1 MDWLLGTG
9 EPSAELEEVDW
20 AAGRAALEA
29 AHPSAPAAERERFLR
44 ARGGDG
50 AAAAAMYAEHLAWR
64 AASLPL
70 AADAPKFGAAL
81 PEWLFFHGTAT
92 DGTRITFVQAA
103 RYDAEA
109 GSTTAYTL
117 AAAALF
123 DEHLARDG
131 DEKCTVLVDTR
142 GAEGWANPPAT
153 SLVGLIRELTG
164 TLRANFPERMRRLV
178 VYPVPW
184 AATALWTMVQQFL
197 DAETVAKV
205 VLLSGPAT
213 RGSPPPPEL
222 FEYVALSEIRDD
234 LRPRHEGSSAPSE

>member
-1 MDWLLGTG
+1 M
-9 EPSAELEEVDW
+9 
-20 AAGRAALEA
+20 
-29 AHPSAPAAERERFLR
+29 
-44 ARGGDG
+44 ARV
-50 AAAAAMYAEHLAWR
+50 
-64 AASLPL
+64 SLPL

-81 PEWLFFHGTAT
+81 EWPSSRTAT

>member
-1 MDWLLGTG
+1 MERGL
-9 EPSAELEEVDW
+9 VF
-20 AAGRAALEA
+20 AGVPGSHRCV
-29 AHPSAPAAERERFLR
+29 
-44 ARGGDG
+44 
-50 AAAAAMYAEHLAWR
+50 R
-64 AASLPL
+64 AAS
-70 AADAPKFGAAL
+70 ARVRGGA
-81 PEWLFFHGTAT
+81 
-92 DGTRITFVQAA
+92 
-103 RYDAEA
+103 
-109 GSTTAYTL
+109 S
-117 AAAALF
+117 
-123 DEHLARDG
+123 
-131 DEKCTVLVDTR
+131 DTR

-184 AATALWTMVQQFL
+184 AATALWTMIQQFL

-213 RGSPPPPEL
+213 RRSPPPPEL